1 MSWFR
6 VFTPHKATSER
17 KLFYGWWI
25 VAAGSFSQAYTSGA
39 FWQGFGAFFDPI
51 VEQFG
56 WSRATTSAAVSIQ
69 RTESG
74 AVAPFVGFF
83 IDRFGPRKVMLG
95 GIVATGLGFILLSR
109 VDTLWQ
115 FYGAFL
121 LLSLGMSF
129 GTFLVVTTTVANWFV
144 VQRTRALALMSA
156 GSGLGG
162 ILVPLIVWLIS
173 STDWRTGL
181 VVVGVGFWV
190 TGIPVAMVMRSRPE
204 DFGSLPDGATRPQ
217 DTPAEAQGDPASPDT
232 TSGPAATATAAV
244 EANFTA
250 MEALKTRSF
259 WQMALALSAGQL
271 VMSASVHQIPA
282 MSSFGVSRETAG
294 VVIMAVS
301 LVGLGGRVTSGFL
314 GDRIDKRRL
323 IAGAFVSQFIGTLI
337 FAGISNTWH
346 LVGFVAFWGI
356 GFGASIPVRFALLAD
371 YFGRRHFGSIMG
383 IMMTVSTVFGI
394 AGPTFV
400 GWMADTRGNYREPYL
415 LLALTIVVS
424 IPLILGVKQPS
435 RR

>member
-1 MSWFR
+1 MSLFR
-6 VFTPHKATSER
+6 VFTPPKATSER

-74 AVAPFVGFF
+74 VVAPFVGFF

-144 VQRTRALALMSA
+144 AKRTRALAFMSA

-173 STDWRTGL
+173 ATDWRTGL
-181 VVVGVGFWV
+181 VAVGVGFWV
-190 TGIPVAMVMRSRPE
+190 MGIPVAMVMRSQPE
-204 DFGSLPDGATRPQ
+204 DFGSLPDGASPPQ
-217 DTPAEAQGDPASPDT
+217 DTPAEPQG
-232 TSGPAATATAAV
+232 G
-244 EANFTA
+244 
-250 MEALKTRSF
+250 
-259 WQMALALSAGQL
+259 
-271 VMSASVHQIPA
+271 SAS
-282 MSSFGVSRETAG
+282 RT
-294 VVIMAVS
+294 
-301 LVGLGGRVTSGFL
+301 
-314 GDRIDKRRL
+314 RRL
-323 IAGAFVSQFIGTLI
+323 
-337 FAGISNTWH
+337 
-346 LVGFVAFWGI
+346 
-356 GFGASIPVRFALLAD
+356 VR
-371 YFGRRHFGSIMG
+371 RQQR
-383 IMMTVSTVFGI
+383 
-394 AGPTFV
+394 
-400 GWMADTRGNYREPYL
+400 
-415 LLALTIVVS
+415 
-424 IPLILGVKQPS
+424 
-435 RR
+435 